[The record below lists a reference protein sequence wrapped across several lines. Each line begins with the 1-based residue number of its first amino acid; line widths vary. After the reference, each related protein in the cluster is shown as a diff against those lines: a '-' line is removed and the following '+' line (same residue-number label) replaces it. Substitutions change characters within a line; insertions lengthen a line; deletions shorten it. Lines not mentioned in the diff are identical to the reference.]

1 LSFEFDDQEVI
12 TNIYNCVKRYGQS
25 NGLDSFSLVPM
36 TEFMKPSS
44 LQIANEMINTDIH
57 LNGAKNQDYYKTE
70 KFFFDYS
77 CAYDFDNK
85 GML

>member
-1 LSFEFDDQEVI
+1 
-12 TNIYNCVKRYGQS
+12 
-25 NGLDSFSLVPM
+25 M